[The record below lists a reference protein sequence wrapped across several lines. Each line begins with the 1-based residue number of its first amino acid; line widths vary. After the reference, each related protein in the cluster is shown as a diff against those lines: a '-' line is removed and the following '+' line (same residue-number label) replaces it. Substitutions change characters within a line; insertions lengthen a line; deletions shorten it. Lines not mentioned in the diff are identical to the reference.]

1 MTAGQYRGV
10 AVDLRGVVTVLLPGT
25 GSDDDYVYRAFSGP
39 LGEAGATLVAPPPRP
54 ERLIDGY
61 LCALDE
67 AARQGPIGV
76 GGVSIGAAVA
86 AAWALGHPDRTVAVL
101 AALPAWAGVPGT
113 APAAL
118 AARYSASQLRADGLA
133 ATTTQMRASSPPW
146 LADELARSWRAQWPQ
161 LPDAMEEAA
170 AYVAPSCA
178 DLTGLAVPLAV
189 AAAVDDPIHPLQV
202 AVDWVTAAPRA
213 ALRTVTLDQIG
224 ADPAAPGAACL
235 AALAE
240 L

>member
-10 AVDLRGVVTVLLPGT
+10 AVDLRGVTTVLLPGT
-25 GSDDDYVYRAFSGP
+25 GSDDDYVHRAFSGP
-39 LGEAGATLVAPPPRP
+39 LRQAGASLVAPRP
-54 ERLIDGY
+54 QPGRLIDGY
-61 LCALDE
+61 LSALDG
-67 AARQGPIGV
+67 AARLGPIGV

-86 AAWALGHPDRTVAVL
+86 AAWALTHPGQAIAVL
-101 AALPAWAGVPGT
+101 AALPAWAGAPAA

-118 AARYSASQLRADGLA
+118 AARHSASRLRADGLA

-146 LADELARSWRAQWPQ
+146 LADELTRSWRAQWPQ

-178 DLTGLAVPLAV
+178 DLSRLAAPLAV

-202 AVDWVTAAPRA
+202 AVDWVAAAPRA
-213 ALRTVTLDQIG
+213 ALRAVTLDQIG
-224 ADPAAPGAACL
+224 ADPAALGAACL
-235 AALAE
+235 AALAD